1 MRLCL
6 KVLESFAETLTSWID
21 TPPTF
26 LWHYIVNLRSSK
38 IQTGNIRLS
47 TRCSNFIV
55 EAQIILFCRN
65 LRLVGDKKADT
76 LSSPPFVNVL
86 VTTNCW
92 TATDKRQ
99 ESTRTGYSA
108 SRDIRRNHEIAVG
121 GAHSRYNQ
129 IPYHPGGRP
138 TIAKVLPQPRRNRHI
153 LRKVQSPTT
162 EPGRSKKKIRTAQW
176 QVLKL
181 NLWFKNSQQT
191 KVQDQMVS

>member
-55 EAQIILFCRN
+55 EAHIILFCRN

-92 TATDKRQ
+92 TATDIRQ

-138 TIAKVLPQPRRNRHI
+138 TNWRRITLQKSSHNLEEIGIFLEKYSLPRLNQEE
-153 LRKVQSPTT
+153 V
-162 EPGRSKKKIRTAQW
+162 KKK
-176 QVLKL
+176 
-181 NLWFKNSQQT
+181 
-191 KVQDQMVS
+191 